1 MKLKRKQKKVTNQYI
16 KRIKNDRN
24 DFFSVESLSASI
36 IFEVSLADDHGIG
49 NGLELF
55 DEVGVTTIEG
65 EVGQK
70 SDEILT
76 LKSDYNDDDDYG
88 GQNVAVTGCKT
99 SQPSCSPRGQMWGG
113 GLAEDHE
120 APSRSKIVFVN
131 PRFELGNFVFTK
143 GR

>member
-1 MKLKRKQKKVTNQYI
+1 MKLKRKHKKVTNKYI
-16 KRIKNDRN
+16 KRIKNDHN
-24 DFFSVESLSASI
+24 EFFSVESLSASI
-36 IFEVSLADDHGIG
+36 IFEVNLADDHDIG

-55 DEVGVTTIEG
+55 DEIGVTTIEG

-70 SDEILT
+70 SDVILAI
-76 LKSDYNDDDDYG
+76 KSEDDDDDYG

-113 GLAEDHE
+113 ELAEDLE
-120 APSRSKIVFVN
+120 APSRSKIVFGN

-143 GR
+143 GK